1 MSKNKHILDKAVLP
15 APESNRY
22 FQLLERHPYICSL
35 LFCLLL
41 NPLYFGS
48 ENGIPANALMLETVA
63 LLIIGFYL
71 LWRLVRYQPH
81 RRIPAAAAG
90 IGFTVLVLLGA
101 EQYRK
106 AVHPG
111 LWLMLGGCAILA
123 GILWLTRKTGT
134 EPAAAHL
141 PVFNWQQL
149 FPPAFLRVLHA
160 HYPAAARCGAFRR

>member
-22 FQLLERHPYICSL
+22 FQLLERHPYLCSL

-101 EQYRK
+101 
-106 AVHPG
+106 G
-111 LWLMLGGCAILA
+111 L
-123 GILWLTRKTGT
+123 
-134 EPAAAHL
+134 
-141 PVFNWQQL
+141 
-149 FPPAFLRVLHA
+149 
-160 HYPAAARCGAFRR
+160 

>member
-71 LWRLVRYQPH
+71 LWRLVR
-81 RRIPAAAAG
+81 
-90 IGFTVLVLLGA
+90 
-101 EQYRK
+101 
-106 AVHPG
+106 
-111 LWLMLGGCAILA
+111 
-123 GILWLTRKTGT
+123 
-134 EPAAAHL
+134 
-141 PVFNWQQL
+141 
-149 FPPAFLRVLHA
+149 
-160 HYPAAARCGAFRR
+160 